1 MKQLATFSTSLS
13 LILMVASSA
22 SAQSIDFE
30 TINEQ
35 LSDGSLNLDD
45 IKSDNQLSSSDLEK
59 FINFEGIDGILPDG
73 SEALD
78 DMKITDQ
85 FSSLGITFG
94 IDANLDGINDP
105 GKSPVLEAVG
115 YSKKDPKSGFA
126 NGHLSKLDVAAPSF
140 ESRLGSF
147 FLRTDTPKKTIK
159 EQNLL
164 ITYNSPTSGASGE
177 IWDIDGGI
185 RGTEQWRIEALGQDL
200 SVIDSILSP
209 LGTTLTLDAKPWLWS
224 FDRDVADINAIRFN
238 FVGTKKN
245 VAGLAFDNF
254 SVYSVENSEKVPE
267 PTSVLSLL
275 TFGIFGTMLL
285 KRKQRKTP
293 KELGIN

>member
-1 MKQLATFSTSLS
+1 
-13 LILMVASSA
+13 MVASSA

-30 TINEQ
+30 EINGQ

-45 IKSDNQLSSSDLEK
+45 LKSDNQLSSSDLEK
-59 FINFEGIDGILPDG
+59 FINFEAIDGILPDG

-78 DMKITDQ
+78 DLKITDQ
-85 FSSLGITFG
+85 FSSLGVTFG
-94 IDANLDGINDP
+94 IDANLDGIADL
-105 GKSPVLEAVG
+105 GKSPILEAVG
-115 YSKKDPKSGFA
+115 YSNKDKKSGFA
-126 NGHLSKLDVAAPSF
+126 NGHLGKTDVAASSF

-147 FLRTDTPKKTIK
+147 FLRTDQPKKTIK

-185 RGTEQWRIEALGQDL
+185 RGTEQWRIEALAQDL

-209 LGTTLTLDAKPWLWS
+209 IGRKNINLDGKPWLWS
-224 FDRDVADINAIRFN
+224 FERDVADINAIRFN
-238 FVGTKKN
+238 FVGTKKEG
-245 VAGLAFDNF
+245 VGLAFDNF
-254 SVYSVENSEKVPE
+254 SVYSVENPNPDTEKVPE

-285 KRKQRKTP
+285 KRKQQKTT